1 MKLSL
6 SILVPLFIATGF
18 AAPLPEMNQ
27 QNKPMPRQFSGGSLP
42 EALSN
47 VGGISGL
54 LGQAKLPLV
63 GGGGSK

>member
-1 MKLSL
+1 MKFSL
-6 SILVPLFIATGF
+6 SIVLSLFFATGL

-27 QNKPMPRQFSGGSLP
+27 QNKSMPRQLSGGSLP